1 MAAQGY
7 NSTAVIGNGASGN
20 YQTDIVVKDLD
31 LDVSNRVKDDTP
43 VLNMCMA
50 KKRKV
55 VSTLP
60 LWTNDVYRLP
70 AIQANQEGQTVSSA
84 LVEGQSRANL
94 GNYTQ
99 IFSTVVGA
107 TGTARAV
114 EQSGGDPQAYQEVK
128 QLIELMFDVEA
139 QIVRAD
145 QIGTKYSGQAGSAV
159 GMAGNVV
166 GSTSGIT
173 NGVLT
178 NPANAGIVLA
188 GATNSS
194 YVNAVTGNQLGN
206 VQYVTESAFAAVS
219 STPPVVPVTGSVTT
233 YGPQT
238 GRRMGSLNSFAGT
251 HSFNPNTVA
260 SPFYTVYNSESSD
273 TVTPGTANVLVIGG
287 TSGTNNGEGLG
298 SNYYSYTSSLQQF
311 APSLYKQ
318 LVTTA
323 EQRFN
328 AKIRTIV
335 CPTSLRTHLSDTM
348 PTARS
353 INRVNSERGDT
364 IATYEGDFNYT
375 YEIFDSWIMDQV
387 GVGNQIYFLNE
398 EVLQW
403 GSLRDLGPNN
413 EVFSNADASL
423 DQFILEGTLIVRNPA
438 GVAVLH
444 DISSTGAY
452 VGVNPSTGASGSL
465 RSTTYVNRLNAWDNT
480 GF

>member
-1 MAAQGY
+1 MSTGSY
-7 NSTAVIGNGASGN
+7 NSTVALGNGTGA

-60 LWTNDVYRLP
+60 LWTNDVYRQP
-70 AIQANQEGQTVSSA
+70 AAQAN
-84 LVEGQSRANL
+84 VEGAAVNASTQVEQNQRANL

-139 QIVRAD
+139 QLVRAD
-145 QIGTKYSGQAGSAV
+145 QIGTKYSGQT
-159 GMAGNVV
+159 
-166 GSTSGIT
+166 STLI
-173 NGVLT
+173 V
-178 NPANAGIVLA
+178 NP
-188 GATNSS
+188 T
-194 YVNAVTGNQLGN
+194 TG
-206 VQYVTESAFAAVS
+206 T
-219 STPPVVPVTGSVTT
+219 TG
-233 YGPQT
+233 
-238 GRRMGSLNSFAGT
+238 GRRMGSLNAFAGV
-251 HSFNPNTVA
+251 HSVNAGDSTGNTAVA
-260 SPFYTVYNSESSD
+260 SNFVTYNYNLEGTD
-273 TVTPGTANVLVIGG
+273 TLVTTGQYGIQNIIGG
-287 TSGTNNGEGLG
+287 QPGPSGNVAYSSAFNTGEALG
-298 SNYYSYTSSLQQF
+298 SGYFTYTSSLQQF
-311 APSLYKQ
+311 APSVYKQ

-323 EQRFN
+323 EKRFN

-335 CPTSLRTHLSDTM
+335 CPTSLRTHLSDTF
-348 PTARS
+348 PTSRG

-387 GVGNQIYFLNE
+387 GASNNIYFLNE

-444 DISSTGAY
+444 DIS
-452 VGVNPSTGASGSL
+452 ASGSFVGVSGSG
-465 RSTTYVNRLNAWDNT
+465 STTNVGALRPSAYVARLSAWDNQS
-480 GF
+480 F

>member
-1 MAAQGY
+1 MATITTSA
-7 NSTAVIGNGASGN
+7 IGNGTTA
-20 YQTDIVVKDLD
+20 YATDIVVKDLD

-70 AIQANQEGQTVSSA
+70 QIQAQQEGAAVSAAQAESN
-84 LVEGQSRANL
+84 QRANL

-139 QIVRAD
+139 QIVRND
-145 QIGTKYSGQAGSAV
+145 QIGTKYAGQSGLASGAIIPSV
-159 GMAGNVV
+159 SYTGLLTGNVTPYGATV
-166 GSTSGIT
+166 GTSPPWGGANVT
-173 NGVLT
+173 VGNANGV
-178 NPANAGIVLA
+178 AGYTL
-188 GATNSS
+188 
-194 YVNAVTGNQLGN
+194 
-206 VQYVTESAFAAVS
+206 S
-219 STPPVVPVTGSVTT
+219 STT
-233 YGPQT
+233 YSSAL

-251 HSFNPNTVA
+251 HSFNPL
-260 SPFYTVYNSESSD
+260 
-273 TVTPGTANVLVIGG
+273 GTAYTIFNNETSDLPTAYNTGFIVGG
-287 TSGTNNGEGLG
+287 TYNTSSSIANTGNGLG
-298 SNYYSYTSSLQQF
+298 SSFYTYTGQLQQF

-348 PTARS
+348 PTSRS

-387 GVGNQIYFLNE
+387 GAGNQIYFLNE

-423 DQFILEGTLIVRNPA
+423 DQFIMEGTLIVRNPA
-438 GVAVLH
+438 GVAALH
-444 DISSTGAY
+444 DIATGGTSVAY
-452 VGVNPSTGASGSL
+452 GSGNGGASAIIGGI
-465 RSTTYVNRLNAWDNT
+465 RSSANVVRLTAFD
-480 GF
+480 GQSF

>member
-1 MAAQGY
+1 MAAAGY
-7 NSTAVIGNGASGN
+7 NSTAVIGNGTTG
-20 YQTDIVVKDLD
+20 YQSDIVVKDLD

-70 AIQANQEGQTVSSA
+70 QIQANQEGAAVSSS
-84 LVEGQSRANL
+84 LVETQSRANL

-145 QIGTKYSGQAGSAV
+145 QIGTKYSGQSGSSV
-159 GMAGNVV
+159 GFAGNVIGTAV
-166 GSTSGIT
+166 VTAQTITGNAGVAGSTFT
-173 NGVLT
+173 
-178 NPANAGIVLA
+178 AN
-188 GATNSS
+188 
-194 YVNAVTGNQLGN
+194 VTGTQGGN
-206 VQYVTESAFAAVS
+206 VQYQTFSSVNAVS
-219 STPPVVPVTGSVTT
+219 STPPVTAASGSTTT

-238 GRRMGSLNSFAGT
+238 GRRMGSLNAFAGT
-251 HSFNPNTVA
+251 HSFNPSTA
-260 SPFYTVYNSESSD
+260 TPFYTVFNNESSD
-273 TVTPGTANVLVIGG
+273 AITVGTANLLVIGG
-287 TSGTNNGEGLG
+287 QGTAATNTGEYLG
-298 SNYYSYTSSLQQF
+298 SSYYSYTASLQQF
-311 APSLYKQ
+311 APSTYKQ

-335 CPTSLRTHLSDTM
+335 CPTSLRTHLSDTF
-348 PTARS
+348 PTSRS
-353 INRVNSERGDT
+353 INRVNAERGDT

-375 YEIFDSWIMDQV
+375 YEIFDSWIMDSV
-387 GVGNQIYFLNE
+387 GVGNNIYFLNE
-398 EVLQW
+398 EVIQW

-423 DQFILEGTLIVRNPA
+423 DQFIMEGTLIVRNPA

-444 DISSTGAY
+444 DIAVSGSAVATGAIRSSTY
-452 VGVNPSTGASGSL
+452 VG
-465 RSTTYVNRLNAWDNT
+465 RLNAFD
-480 GF
+480 GQAF